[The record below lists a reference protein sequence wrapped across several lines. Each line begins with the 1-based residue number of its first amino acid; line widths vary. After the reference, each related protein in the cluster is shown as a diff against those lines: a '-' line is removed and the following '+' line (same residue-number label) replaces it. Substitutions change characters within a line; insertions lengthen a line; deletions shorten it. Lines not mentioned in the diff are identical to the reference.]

1 MKKEFYDWPWKTIDT
16 IPVDHELNT
25 LLRLN
30 SEFPLAVSHDNLSQ
44 YKNGFVNWH
53 KQGSIE
59 ISIVTEGC
67 VTVNL
72 LNYQERVS
80 AGEGFLILPGV
91 LHSIRSDEA
100 GFPAKYETMIYDPC
114 LLTGFRGSYF
124 EKNYYKQEVVSKNSF
139 FHFSMDSQVLHSCI
153 TDFKDIFADNYWG
166 DACLENQIQHKL
178 QKIWIA
184 LWNGVIQVQTNYS
197 VRTESA
203 RLFKMIDFL
212 QKNYQKKFELD
223 ELCDHVSLS
232 RSACSR
238 YFKKMMN
245 LSISDYLTEYRLSQ
259 ALYMLDNTEQSITE
273 IAFQSGFTSTSY
285 FIAKFKEKLGVTPLD
300 YKKQERNSQRIEAE
314 ADGGSGIN
322 RVF

>member
-139 FHFSMDSQVLHSCI
+139 FHFSMDSQVLHSC
-153 TDFKDIFADNYWG
+153 
-166 DACLENQIQHKL
+166 
-178 QKIWIA
+178 
-184 LWNGVIQVQTNYS
+184 
-197 VRTESA
+197 
-203 RLFKMIDFL
+203 LFL
-212 QKNYQKKFELD
+212 
-223 ELCDHVSLS
+223 
-232 RSACSR
+232 
-238 YFKKMMN
+238 
-245 LSISDYLTEYRLSQ
+245 
-259 ALYMLDNTEQSITE
+259 
-273 IAFQSGFTSTSY
+273 
-285 FIAKFKEKLGVTPLD
+285 
-300 YKKQERNSQRIEAE
+300 
-314 ADGGSGIN
+314 
-322 RVF
+322 